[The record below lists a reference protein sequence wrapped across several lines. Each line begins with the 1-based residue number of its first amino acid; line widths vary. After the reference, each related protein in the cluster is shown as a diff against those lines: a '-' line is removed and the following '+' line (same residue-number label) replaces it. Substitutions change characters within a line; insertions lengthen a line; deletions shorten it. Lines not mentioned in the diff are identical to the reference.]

1 VPGVDGFEIAVHNV
15 PPMVLLW
22 PFLLAAGLYLLLRW
36 VIRAPGGGTNAVT
49 VSQHALWIGVIGW
62 LASSL
67 QAAGNAGILPAG
79 TTSPTLA
86 TPMSILG
93 AVAWPVL
100 GCLGV
105 HTMGQ
110 LSYPGPRLPRR
121 LASLE
126 IRRIRDF
133 LPRGLAWTVAAIFMG
148 SGLQIGFVAGLPA
161 YGAIPYGTVQ
171 EGSNGF
177 RGIGGDGRIQG
188 AVLAVCLGAAWLALA
203 VGTVLVLKL
212 ISHRRQLE
220 ALDAAENDLLRTI
233 AMNRLLRTVAT
244 IAAGLGAVAGNFAA
258 RPDPAANASSWTNP
272 AGLIVLVVLLAMWGW
287 APPKLSSSQDN
298 GSGSRPALTE
308 SPAAAHPAT
317 RLSVSLGAAM
327 ALAPVA
333 AAALGLFVPVFLG
346 PGAELPGLPVLFVA
360 LMAVAVLLVVGAG
373 ELLLQRN
380 HGTPGIPTT
389 WPRQVVSPAL
399 LNTAIVAVALFAAIT
414 VLTAAG
420 EGKLPEAVLD
430 SFGGPGSTHPEGS
443 PSWQIAAVA
452 TAAVVATACLPVAAT
467 RRRRSISTDIPGL
480 DAALRAITVHRVVR
494 TCAAYSTAQAGVLLM
509 TASNIWP
516 PLLGLTATTWAAP
529 WQPAVIAGAVLAAAG
544 LVIAVIPIKGFAR
557 TPAAPAKPVPEG
569 AR

>member
-1 VPGVDGFEIAVHNV
+1 MPGVDGFEIAVHNV

-22 PFLLAAGLYLLLRW
+22 PFLLAAGLYLVLRW

-62 LASSL
+62 SASSL

-79 TTSPTLA
+79 TTSPALA
-86 TPMSILG
+86 TTMSILG

-105 HTMGQ
+105 HALGQ
-110 LSYPGPRLPRR
+110 LSYPGPRRSRR

-126 IRRIRDF
+126 ISRIRDF
-133 LPRGLAWTVAAIFMG
+133 LPRGLAWTVAAVFVG

-177 RGIGGDGRIQG
+177 RSIGGDGRIQG
-188 AVLAVCLGAAWLALA
+188 AVLAACLGAAWLALA

-220 ALDAAENDLLRTI
+220 ALDAADNDLLRTI
-233 AMNRLLRTVAT
+233 AINRLLRTVAT

-258 RPDPAANASSWTNP
+258 RPDPAANASNWTNP

-287 APPKLSSSQDN
+287 APPKLSSVQDN

-346 PGAELPGLPVLFVA
+346 PGAGLPGLPVLLAA
-360 LMAVAVLLVVGAG
+360 LMAVAALLAVGAG

-380 HGTPGIPTT
+380 YGTHGIPTT

-399 LNTAIVAVALFAAIT
+399 LTTAIVAVVLFVAIT

-420 EGKLPEAVLD
+420 EWELREAGLD
-430 SFGGPGSTHPEGS
+430 GFLRPGGTPPDGS
-443 PSWQIAAVA
+443 PGWVVAAVA
-452 TAAVVATACLPVAAT
+452 TAAVATIASLPVVAA
-467 RRRRSISTDIPGL
+467 RRRRSISTDIHGL

-494 TCAAYSTAQAGVLLM
+494 TFAAYCTAQAGALLM
-509 TASNIWP
+509 TASQAWP
-516 PLLGLTATTWAAP
+516 TLLGLAATTWAAP
-529 WQPAVIAGAVLAAAG
+529 WQPAIIAGVLLVAAG
-544 LVIAVIPIKGFAR
+544 VVIAVIPVKGFAR
-557 TPAAPAKPVPEG
+557 TPATSVKPVREG
-569 AR
+569 VP

>member
-1 VPGVDGFEIAVHNV
+1 
-15 PPMVLLW
+15 MVLLW
-22 PFLLAAGLYLLLRW
+22 PFLLAAGLYLVLRW

-93 AVAWPVL
+93 AVAWPIL
-100 GCLGV
+100 GCLAV
-105 HTMGQ
+105 HAMGQ

-133 LPRGLAWTVAAIFMG
+133 LPWGLAWTVAAIFLG
-148 SGLQIGFVAGLPA
+148 SALQIGFVAGLRA
-161 YGAIPYGTVQ
+161 YEAVPYGTVQ

-177 RGIGGDGRIQG
+177 RSIGGDGRIQG
-188 AVLAVCLGAAWLALA
+188 AVFAACLGAALLALA

-212 ISHRRQLE
+212 ISQRRQLE
-220 ALDAAENDLLRTI
+220 ALDADDNDLLRTI

-244 IAAGLGAVAGNFAA
+244 IAAGVGALAGNFAA

-272 AGLIVLVVLLAMWGW
+272 AGFAAFVVLLVMWAW
-287 APPKLSSSQDN
+287 APPKLSRVQVN
-298 GSGSRPALTE
+298 GYKGRPALAE

-317 RLSVSLGAAM
+317 RLVVSLGAAM
-327 ALAPVA
+327 GLAPLV
-333 AAALGLFVPVFLG
+333 AAALGFLL
-346 PGAELPGLPVLFVA
+346 PGAIIPGQPAVLVA
-360 LMAVAVLLVVGAG
+360 LMAVAVLLAAAAG
-373 ELLLQRN
+373 ELLLHRN
-380 HGTPGIPTT
+380 YGSPGVPRT

-399 LNTAIVAVALFAAIT
+399 LTTVIVAVVLFVAFA

-420 EGKLPEAVLD
+420 EGELREAGLDASWGWVISGIATGAVAAVSSLPV
-430 SFGGPGSTHPEGS
+430 
-443 PSWQIAAVA
+443 IAAR
-452 TAAVVATACLPVAAT
+452 L
-467 RRRRSISTDIPGL
+467 RRSISTGITGL

-494 TCAAYSTAQAGVLLM
+494 TFAAYCTAQSGILLM
-509 TASNIWP
+509 TASKAWP
-516 PLLGLTATTWAAP
+516 PLLGLPTTPWTTT
-529 WQPAVIAGAVLAAAG
+529 WQPAVIAGALLAAAG
-544 LVIAVIPIKGFAR
+544 VAIAVIPVKGFAR
-557 TPAAPAKPVPEG
+557 TPAAPVNPLSEG
-569 AR
+569 VRWAPGSP